1 MYIIAIKC
9 DYKYLI
15 TKVEFGTHI
24 LHIYM
29 VSIRS
34 VTICYCTHFHS

>member
-1 MYIIAIKC
+1 MLSVHTYIIAIKC

-15 TKVEFGTHI
+15 TKVEFGTQI

-29 VSIRS
+29 V
-34 VTICYCTHFHS
+34 